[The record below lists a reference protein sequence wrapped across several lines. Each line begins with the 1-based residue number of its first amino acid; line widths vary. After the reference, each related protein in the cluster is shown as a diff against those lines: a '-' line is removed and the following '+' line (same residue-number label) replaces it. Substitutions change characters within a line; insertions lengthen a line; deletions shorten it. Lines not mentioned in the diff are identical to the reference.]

1 MLTSEEHVWSSKLR
15 VLAASVV
22 LLLAFEGVHISQAST
37 VSDTY
42 NHTHST
48 AFLSPTPVT
57 ESVRSSN
64 IGSKALVPEPSI
76 VLDYHLGPVMTG
88 RNNTLKLFVIYYG
101 GFSDQQR
108 STLRLFF
115 RSLRQQR
122 ASRKEPTVAK
132 WWEITNLY
140 VDLFNHPVASN
151 VVLAGEAV
159 DRYSLGKSI
168 KQMDIQKLVLKFMR
182 KKFGIDSRSI
192 YIVLTSDDVQVERFC
207 MNVCGTHFYTFPSD
221 ETNSQMVPY
230 GWVGNPAQQCPG
242 LCSWPYAPG
251 GFLQQ
256 GLIPPNG
263 DAGIDGMII
272 TIGNLL
278 AGIATDPFGNAY
290 FQADGLEAAGVCQGI
305 YGTGAFPGYPGELL
319 VDKIT
324 NASFNVYGKRNSK
337 FLLTHLWHPTTRQC
351 AGQV

>member
-1 MLTSEEHVWSSKLR
+1 MLASMVHVWSSRLR
-15 VLAASVV
+15 VLAVSVV
-22 LLLAFEGVHISQAST
+22 LLLALEKVHISLAST
-37 VSDTY
+37 VSETY

-48 AFLSPTPVT
+48 AFLSPTPVPD
-57 ESVRSSN
+57 SKRLNN
-64 IGSKALVPEPSI
+64 IGSYKLVPEPSLI
-76 VLDYHLGPVMTG
+76 LDYHNGPVMTG
-88 RNNTLKLFVIYYG
+88 RDNTIKLYVIYYG
-101 GFSDQQR
+101 GFTSQQR

-115 RSLRQQR
+115 RSFRMSR

-151 VVLAGEAV
+151 VVLAGEGV
-159 DRYSLGKSI
+159 DKYSLGKNI
-168 KQMDIQKLVLKFMR
+168 KQLDIQKLVMKFMR
-182 KKFGIDSRSI
+182 KKFGIDARSI
-192 YIVLTSDDVQVERFC
+192 YIVLTSDDVLVERFC

-221 ETNSQMVPY
+221 ETKSQMVPY

-251 GFLQQ
+251 GLLQK
-256 GLIPPNG
+256 GRIAPNG
-263 DAGIDGMII
+263 DVGIDGMII

-278 AGIATDPFGNAY
+278 AGIATNPFGNAY
-290 FQADGLEAAGVCQGI
+290 FQPDGLEAAGVCQGV
-305 YGTGAFPGYPGELL
+305 YGTGSFPGYPGELL
-319 VDKIT
+319 VDKST

-337 FLLTHLWHPTTRQC
+337 FLLTRIWHPATRQC